1 VVFLILGVLIWSGVH
16 LIPSLGAKMRAR
28 WIERMGEGPYKG
40 LFALSLVGALV
51 LMVVGWRSA
60 APVAL
65 YVAPTTGGLL
75 TSAAM
80 FVSLVLFLGS
90 SVPTNLKRFVR
101 HPQLTGVAVWAL
113 AHLLA
118 NGDVRSLVLFG
129 GLGLWAV
136 VAMVCINRR
145 DGDWQKPAPLP
156 LSAEIKPLVAGIVG
170 FALFA
175 FLHPYISGVS
185 ALPIR

>member
-1 VVFLILGVLIWSGVH
+1 VRRCA
-16 LIPSLGAKMRAR
+16 P
-28 WIERMGEGPYKG
+28 GEGPYKG

-145 DGDWQKPAPLP
+145 DGAARCRDRRVRLVCLPAPLHFGCFGSTDQVTRTRSKASRRP
-156 LSAEIKPLVAGIVG
+156 ARASAG
-170 FALFA
+170 F
-175 FLHPYISGVS
+175 V
-185 ALPIR
+185 R